1 MKTPNR
7 SLLAL
12 TLSLLT
18 LLTACAQ
25 NAPQAPEKAI
35 FIPQQTGPAASPPL
49 CFDGEWLPLGRC
61 PRPCQMNALHPTDMI
76 RAQLLPKDG

>member
-35 FIPQQTGPAASPPL
+35 FIPQQTGPAASPP
-49 CFDGEWLPLGRC
+49 
-61 PRPCQMNALHPTDMI
+61 T
-76 RAQLLPKDG
+76 LL